1 MPRRSTILPIAVLL
15 GASALAAPAP
25 SAAAGAAP
33 ADRIA
38 QAAMLRD
45 ATLASNGGMAL
56 LTDLT
61 TRVGQRLAATPAE
74 ARARDWA
81 VAAMQAAGLANVH
94 TESFAMPV
102 WTRGAESA
110 ETTGAN
116 SQKLAIA
123 ALGNSGATPAA
134 GITAPVAY
142 FTDFAALQAAAPG
155 SLAGKIAFIDH
166 RMMRAQDGSSYGING
181 VVRRSGP
188 SLAASK
194 GAVATLIRSLGT
206 DYHRNPHT
214 GSTSWAAGQA
224 PAPAAALALPDSEQ
238 LARLLTAGPV
248 NLHLV
253 LTPSRSPDGQS
264 ANVIGEIPG
273 STDEVVVLGGHLDS
287 WDLGQ
292 GVIDDGAGVAITL
305 AAARAIKDSGLKP
318 RRTIR
323 VIFWGAEEPGLIGG
337 RAYAEAHKAD
347 NIVLAAESDFGA
359 DRIWRLASR
368 VAEPGLPLIAEIAQV
383 LAPLGVA
390 PSGDNNSRGD
400 SDTGPMIPN
409 GVGMLNLEQDGTRYF
424 DYHHT
429 PDDTLDKV
437 DPAQLTQN
445 VAAYA
450 AAIWLAA
457 SDDRPLR
464 TK

>member
-1 MPRRSTILPIAVLL
+1 MLRLCAVLPIALL
-15 GASALAAPAP
+15 L
-25 SAAAGAAP
+25 GAAP
-33 ADRIA
+33 AAAADRIA
-38 QAAMLRD
+38 EAVMLRD
-45 ATLASNGGMAL
+45 RALAGNNAFAL
-56 LTDLT
+56 LADLT
-61 TRVGQRLAATPAE
+61 TKVGQRLAATPAE

-81 VAAMQAAGLANVH
+81 MAAMKSAGLSNVH
-94 TESFAMPV
+94 TEAFPMPV
-102 WTRGAESA
+102 WTRGVETAEAAGTSP
-110 ETTGAN
+110 
-116 SQKLAIA
+116 QKLVIT
-123 ALGNSGATPAA
+123 ALGNSGATPAE
-134 GITAPVAY
+134 GITAPVVY
-142 FTDFAALQAAAPG
+142 FVDYATLQAAAPG

-166 RMMRAQDGSSYGING
+166 RMMRTQDGSSYGVNG

-206 DYHRNPHT
+206 DYHRNPHA
-214 GSTSWAAGQA
+214 GSTSWAAGQSR
-224 PAPAAALALPDSEQ
+224 APAAALALPDAEQ
-238 LARLLTAGPV
+238 LARLVEAGPV
-248 NLHLV
+248 SIHLT
-253 LTPSRSPDGQS
+253 LTPSLKPDGQS
-264 ANVIGEIPG
+264 GNVVGEIPG
-273 STDEVVVLGGHLDS
+273 SSDEVVVIGGHLDS
-287 WDLGQ
+287 WDIGQ
-292 GVIDDGAGVAITL
+292 GVIDDGAGMAITL
-305 AAARAIKDSGLKP
+305 AAAKIIKESGLRP

-337 RAYAEAHKAD
+337 RAYAEAHKSE
-347 NIVLAAESDFGA
+347 NVVLAAESDFGA
-359 DRIWRLASR
+359 DRTWRIASR
-368 VAEPGLPLIAEIAQV
+368 VADTGLPLIAEIAAV
-383 LAPLGVA
+383 LAPLGVV

-457 SDDRPLR
+457 SDDRALR